1 MFSHGTLHPATK
13 FREEPKKAKSTTVLR
28 EFLK

>member
-13 FREEPKKAKSTTVLR
+13 FREEPVISLFGGR
-28 EFLK
+28 YEELED